1 MLCVATPVVTALVS
15 DVDSG
20 AIANLTYALSPQ
32 SISECLHRCAV
43 KVVQCCHR
51 QVHRQVQHRSP
62 AECIT
67 SSVEPLTAIVASTA
81 PLDRESMP
89 VYFLVVVVTDSS
101 ADGSQLDGKH
111 AYP

>member
-51 QVHRQVQHRSP
+51 QVQRRSP